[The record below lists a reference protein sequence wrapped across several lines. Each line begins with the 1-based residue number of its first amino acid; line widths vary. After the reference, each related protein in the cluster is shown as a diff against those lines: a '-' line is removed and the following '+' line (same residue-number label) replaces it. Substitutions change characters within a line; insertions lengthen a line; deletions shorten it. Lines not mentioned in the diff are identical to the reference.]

1 MGTSAFE
8 YLVCVSQLGKVIF
21 VNNQWQGG
29 VGGPH
34 SSEPHDRMLDS
45 CPELTSFLN
54 QAGAD
59 GWELVSA
66 YSLSLEHGVM
76 EKLILKRSR

>member
-1 MGTSAFE
+1 MRPGAFE
-8 YLVCVSQLGKVIF
+8 YLICVSQLNKVTF
-21 VNNQWQGG
+21 VNNQWQGR

-45 CPELTSFLN
+45 CPDLTAFLN

-66 YSLSLEHGVM
+66 YALALGHGVM